1 MAAPEPYQKLL
12 ETWMPGVRVTRPV
25 HPAPFDAIVRWQGP
39 AGAVTYAL
47 EEKRHFATQDARILV
62 ERFRDFARHLTHNL
76 KGARFL
82 LVAPYVRPQQAAVLK
97 NADIDFVDRA
107 GNAHIDTRGL
117 HVHVEGRKPPHE
129 WRDVRIGPTRG
140 WVKTVLAL
148 LLRPELVR
156 EPLRTLAAEADVAPG
171 TGAKCLRD
179 LQAREFIRGAGR
191 QRQLADREQLVA
203 TWVTAYGNRLR
214 PGLKQR
220 WIQIQAPG
228 KQDIL
233 QRLATAFVDHE
244 VPWALTGADA
254 AERATHY
261 FRTEYTEIYAAV
273 ELFDNRDLLKT
284 LSAQPGAKHG
294 NVLIIEPPAPLAI
307 GAAVVEN
314 EIPVAPLLLVYA
326 ELRYRGD
333 EQALE
338 AAEILL
344 PKVMGK

>member
-1 MAAPEPYQKLL
+1 
-12 ETWMPGVRVTRPV
+12 
-25 HPAPFDAIVRWQGP
+25 
-39 AGAVTYAL
+39 
-47 EEKRHFATQDARILV
+47 
-62 ERFRDFARHLTHNL
+62 
-76 KGARFL
+76 
-82 LVAPYVRPQQAAVLK
+82 
-97 NADIDFVDRA
+97 
-107 GNAHIDTRGL
+107 
-117 HVHVEGRKPPHE
+117 
-129 WRDVRIGPTRG
+129 
-140 WVKTVLAL
+140 VKTVLAL
-148 LLRPELVR
+148 LLRPEVLR

-244 VPWALTGADA
+244 VPWALTGAGA

-261 FRTEYTEIYAAV
+261 LRTEYTEIYAAV

-284 LSAQPGAKHG
+284 LGAQPGAKHG

-314 EIPVAPLLLVYA
+314 DIPVAPPLLVYA